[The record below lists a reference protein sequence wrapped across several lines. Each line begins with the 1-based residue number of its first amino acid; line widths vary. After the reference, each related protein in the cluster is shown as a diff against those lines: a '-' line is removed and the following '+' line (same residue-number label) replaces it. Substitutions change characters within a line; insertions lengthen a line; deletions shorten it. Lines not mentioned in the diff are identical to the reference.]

1 MEISSARVHIAGSA
15 HAETVLPDKL
25 RYAHH
30 VIAGLVR
37 RLAAA
42 GAAFVVTPGREPRVV
57 EGDEASP
64 SIIFDWAILE
74 TLGQVLQEGHASPG
88 THLGKLVTAVVSEKT
103 DSHIPAAR
111 RPLWEQLIDI
121 GALRLEFTEP
131 NWTSGAVR
139 RQRAVREGTLFIPI
153 SGGEGVE
160 HLAQEYLAAGKPVI
174 PLDLELGSSTD
185 GPQGRAVRMAPRART
200 EPWRFLELTDRDTG
214 AELLARI
221 AMRDGATPPDRVIQ
235 GVLDIIAAMRS
246 PSVFYVRLLND
257 QLDEFPTVER
267 YFREVVDAVVE
278 SLGYRGVEMGRELP
292 SSAWMDGEI
301 FERLHHAQIVLV
313 DLTGLRNNC
322 FMEMGYAFG
331 HQQPVLLLA
340 QEGTQLP
347 FDSSAIDC
355 HMWSPD
361 ALNDPRLR
369 ALEEYW
375 RRIIERPPL
384 VRPHGLT

>member
-1 MEISSARVHIAGSA
+1 MEINSARVHIAGSA
-15 HAETVLPDKL
+15 HAETVSLDKL
-25 RYAHH
+25 RYAHS
-30 VIAGLVR
+30 VIAGLVG

-57 EGDEASP
+57 EGDESFP
-64 SIIFDWAILE
+64 SIIFDWAVLE
-74 TLGQVLQEGHASPG
+74 TLGEALQEGHASPG
-88 THLGKLVTAVVSEKT
+88 TRLGKLVTAVVTEKT

-111 RPLWEQLIDI
+111 RPLWEHLIDV

-131 NWTSGAVR
+131 DWTSGAVR
-139 RQRAVREGTLFIPI
+139 RQRAVREGSLFIPI

-174 PLDLELGSSTD
+174 PLDLELGSSTE
-185 GPQGRAVRMAPRART
+185 GPQGRAVRMASRART
-200 EPWRFLELTDRDTG
+200 EPWRFVELTDRGTG

-221 AMRDGATPPDRVIQ
+221 AMRDGATPADRVIQ
-235 GVLDIIAAMRS
+235 GVLDIVAAMRP

-257 QLDEFPTVER
+257 QLDDFPTVER
-267 YFREVVDAVVE
+267 YFREVVDDVVTR
-278 SLGYRGVEMGRELP
+278 LGYRGLEMGRERP
-292 SSAWMDGEI
+292 STAWMDAEI
-301 FERLHHAQIVLV
+301 FDRLHHAQIALV

-340 QEGTQLP
+340 QEGTRLP

-361 ALNDPRLR
+361 DPNNQRSR

-375 RRIIERPPL
+375 HRIIERPPL